1 MKSISL
7 LFLMILCVG
16 CGSMPPKTVMSQPGV
31 VPSIME
37 LSPDNA
43 HAGGPGITLT
53 INGSSFASGATV
65 NFNGV
70 QQTTT
75 FLTPNQ
81 LIATIPASAMTTAG
95 TMPVTVTN
103 PGSPGMG
110 TMSGMGTM
118 PSMGG
123 GGTAAETS
131 SPMNFTIN

>member
-1 MKSISL
+1 MKLISL
-7 LFLMILCVG
+7 LFLMFLCVG
-16 CGSMPPKTVMSQPGV
+16 CGSMQSNTGMSQPGV

-81 LIATIPASAMTTAG
+81 LIARIPASAMANPG

-103 PGSPGMG
+103 PGSPSTG
-110 TMSGMGTM
+110 TMTSMGTM
-118 PSMGG
+118 PNMGG
-123 GGTAAETS
+123 GSTAAETS

>member
-1 MKSISL
+1 MKLISL

-16 CGSMPPKTVMSQPGV
+16 CGTMPPKTAMSQPGV
-31 VPSIME
+31 VPAIVE

-43 HAGGPGITLT
+43 HAGSPGITLT

-81 LIATIPASAMTTAG
+81 LIATIPASAMATAG

-103 PGSPGMG
+103 PSTPGMG
-110 TMSGMGTM
+110 STSDMGMMSG
-118 PSMGG
+118 MGG
-123 GGTAAETS
+123 GGTTAETS
-131 SPMNFTIN
+131 SPMSFTIN